1 MKPMKI
7 KLNEVTESGKQYTFN
22 RSTGE
27 LNYDLK
33 DLIGD
38 LPYEADFFIKPLN
51 SKDYEVKGLI
61 RTQTFEQCSLCGDQ
75 FKFKTEAKINEIL
88 IPGKDEVKN
97 SQFSKSNHV
106 SELNDDGPSVCEYYN
121 DVFMVGEFFHEA
133 IALTVPYNPK
143 PDQNDDG
150 SCKVCLKTLTNELFT
165 YDEKMGVEQKVNPFG
180 SLKNLKLN

>member
-1 MKPMKI
+1 MKSMKI
-7 KLNEVTESGKQYTFN
+7 KLNEVSEIGKEYTFN

-27 LNYDLK
+27 LNFDLK

-38 LPYEADFFIKPLN
+38 LPYEAEISIRPLN
-51 SKDYEVKGLI
+51 SKDYEVKGVI
-61 RTQTFEQCSLCGDQ
+61 KTQTFEQCSLCGDQ
-75 FKFKTEAKINEIL
+75 FKFKTEARINEIL
-88 IPGKDEVKN
+88 IPGKDEIKN

-121 DVFMVGEFFHEA
+121 DVFMVGEFIHEA

-143 PDQNDDG
+143 PDKNDDG

-165 YDEKMGVEQKVNPFG
+165 YDEKMGVEQKVNPFV